1 MTVSIAMPA
10 DADLP
15 DFGAAPRE
23 SVEVWIR
30 AVRTMDREVLE
41 SFVRRTWR
49 AWSATSLRPLAAA
62 VEKRRAELDRR

>member
-1 MTVSIAMPA
+1 MPA
-10 DADLP
+10 DPDRPDL
-15 DFGAAPRE
+15 GQAPPE
-23 SVEVWIR
+23 SVELWIR

-49 AWSATSLRPLAAA
+49 AWSAASLRPLAAA

>member
-1 MTVSIAMPA
+1 MTVSTAMPA
-10 DADLP
+10 DSEPLDL
-15 DFGAAPRE
+15 GAAPPE
-23 SVEVWIR
+23 SVELWVR